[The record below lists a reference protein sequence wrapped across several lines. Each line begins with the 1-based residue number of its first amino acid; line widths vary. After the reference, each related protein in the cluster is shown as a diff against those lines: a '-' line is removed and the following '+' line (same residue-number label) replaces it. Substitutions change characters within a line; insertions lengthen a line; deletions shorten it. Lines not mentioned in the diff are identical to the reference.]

1 MGTKVISELASWF
14 RKLDATSA
22 SLFILVFA
30 AVALLRSPEIKS
42 AVAAQEL
49 TWWPELV
56 EPVGWAAIAVAL
68 RVLGVQAV
76 VRLRVA
82 LSPKYRFRRL
92 APDADALAV
101 GLSNDGNYRRDPDL
115 SALPPRRRAST
126 RLETAIAAF
135 KADLNALGVCRT
147 PPIDDVDGWNR
158 AVPGLR
164 ALMTVGALP
173 GARDL
178 DWTS

>member
-42 AVAAQEL
+42 AVAAQEP

-56 EPVGWAAIAVAL
+56 EPAGWAAIAVAL
-68 RVLGVQAV
+68 RVLGVQAAV

-92 APDADALAV
+92 APHADARWLLHCRMTGTTTPRRSSSV
-101 GLSNDGNYRRDPDL
+101 LRRRGYRRCQPGM
-115 SALPPRRRAST
+115 R
-126 RLETAIAAF
+126 
-135 KADLNALGVCRT
+135 GRT
-147 PPIDDVDGWNR
+147 
-158 AVPGLR
+158 
-164 ALMTVGALP
+164 
-173 GARDL
+173 
-178 DWTS
+178 